1 MALIKCNE
9 CGQTVSDKD
18 SNCPQCGAP
27 IEASIKC
34 EECGETISSIFVSCP
49 KCGAPTN
56 KNNSNQPCVSSP
68 SSVLRIIWK
77 GKYSIIKASI
87 EIIIN
92 GKSLGLY
99 SYNEDFE
106 IDVPIQSTIMDITLR
121 CNNVKLHIKL
131 PLDPQENYTFKLCY
145 SGLSSFYYELYN
157 SAGRLMKKDKLSIG
171 MYILCILI
179 PLVGFIYYFVKKDES
194 PVKAKAAL
202 FPSFVGLGINI
213 FQMIFL

>member
-9 CGQTVSDKD
+9 CGQTVSDKA

-106 IDVPIQSTIMDITLR
+106 IDVPIQTTIMDITLR

-131 PLDPQENYTFKLCY
+131 PLDP
-145 SGLSSFYYELYN
+145 
-157 SAGRLMKKDKLSIG
+157 
-171 MYILCILI
+171 
-179 PLVGFIYYFVKKDES
+179 
-194 PVKAKAAL
+194 
-202 FPSFVGLGINI
+202 
-213 FQMIFL
+213 